1 MDFSDDVRTVPALAL
16 YLVIWVEFGICTV
29 VIALRAYS
37 QLLVVRRPFVDDVV
51 MIGAWIMQA
60 ISSGLVTASTHWGLG
75 QTLAEL
81 MLDRPRII
89 NTLKYAMIS
98 MPFGVLGP
106 MLGRI
111 SFILFLQNTVLTVHA
126 LRRKLLWGLVA
137 LQVLINVIPIILQ
150 FTQCKPASALWD
162 PLLVPTAC
170 RDAMVVQRYGYF
182 QGGMLRSCL
191 LEDGVVVVVLVVGEA
206 DVSIAAFNAFTDL
219 LLIVLG
225 LLVIINLKLR
235 LQTKIA
241 LCGILS
247 LSSLAMVAAI
257 LKTIQLQL
265 MNSSSFSYAYAMW
278 SIWFLT
284 EGTVIIVTVSI
295 PRLRPII
302 TLRKKRTRTT
312 YNNGYSLELDGS
324 SRSRTKSQGQLR
336 NNQSHRFGNSIS
348 IFNDSKG
355 PTTPKPVLMRWD
367 NHSGGESQDLIMVHE
382 EIEVRREMQTFIHS

>member
-1 MDFSDDVRTVPALAL
+1 MDFTNDVRTVSATAL
-16 YLVIWVEFGICTV
+16 YLVIWVEFGICTA

-60 ISSGLVTASTHWGLG
+60 ISSGLCTASTTYGLG
-75 QTLAEL
+75 QKLADL
-81 MLDRPRII
+81 MLDRPRVI
-89 NTLKYAMIS
+89 NMLKYAMIS
-98 MPFGVLGP
+98 MPFGVVGP

-126 LRRKLLWGLVA
+126 LRRKLLWGLVV
-137 LQVLINVIPIILQ
+137 LQVVINFIPIVLQ
-150 FTQCKPASALWD
+150 FTQCKPANALWD
-162 PLLVPTAC
+162 PVLFLTAC
-170 RDAMVVQRYGYF
+170 RDAVVVQRYGYF
-182 QGGMLRSCL
+182 QG
-191 LEDGVVVVVLVVGEA
+191 
-206 DVSIAAFNAFTDL
+206 AFNALTDL
-219 LLIVLG
+219 LLIAIG

-278 SIWFLT
+278 AIWFLT

-312 YNNGYSLELDGS
+312 YNNGYSLELEGS

-336 NNQSHRFGNSIS
+336 NNHHHNNHRFGNSIS

-355 PTTPKPVLMRWD
+355 PTSPKPALMRWD
-367 NHSGGESQDLIMVHE
+367 NDSGGESQDLIMVHE
-382 EIEVRREMQTFIHS
+382 EIEVRREMQTYLHS

>member
-51 MIGAWIMQA
+51 MIGAWVRYHLSPSISLITCPLTFANRYGNEKIMQA

-89 NTLKYAMIS
+89 NTLKYAMVS

-137 LQVLINVIPIILQ
+137 LQVVINVIPIILQ

-182 QGGMLRSCL
+182 QGGMLRSYL

-247 LSSLAMVAAI
+247 LSSLYDSTPGDDSLPIADMDNRAMVAAI

-265 MNSSSFSYAYAMW
+265 MNSSSFSCM
-278 SIWFLT
+278 
-284 EGTVIIVTVSI
+284 
-295 PRLRPII
+295 
-302 TLRKKRTRTT
+302 
-312 YNNGYSLELDGS
+312 YSLGLYQ
-324 SRSRTKSQGQLR
+324 K
-336 NNQSHRFGNSIS
+336 
-348 IFNDSKG
+348 
-355 PTTPKPVLMRWD
+355 
-367 NHSGGESQDLIMVHE
+367 
-382 EIEVRREMQTFIHS
+382 